1 MTQGKVSQLRLTS
14 VKVLARK
21 LRTTPDELT
30 RLCQSVEARDA
41 RGTPIFYYHKERI
54 DKKGKK
60 RLTDTPIGKFRVIN
74 DRINRVLQ
82 QIELPEYVKGGVR
95 GQSPVTNARCH
106 TGKPLVVRVD
116 IKSFFPNIGQHR
128 VFLMFLKDQGCSEPV
143 ASILTRL
150 TTLHGA
156 VPQGFPTSTSV
167 ATLVSLPLTRRL
179 HGLATA
185 CGISFTQYVDDFI
198 FSGPTS
204 FGKRVRK
211 LIEIIGEEGFEV
223 NPKKVDLMPHDRE
236 QVATGNRVNS
246 KALDVPKK
254 QILSIRKTLG
264 DLRKDVA
271 LGRLPTEKEL
281 RSLHGKIDWIARF
294 NHGAG
299 KCFRKRLTRI
309 VNGREKPV
317 CAGALP

>member
-1 MTQGKVSQLRLTS
+1 MMQGRIPQLRLTS

-21 LRTTPDELT
+21 LRTTPAALA
-30 RLCQSVEARDA
+30 RLCENVESCDA
-41 RGTPIFYYHKERI
+41 HGKPIFYYHKEKI

-60 RLTDTPIGKFRVIN
+60 RPTDTPIREFRVIN
-74 DRINRVLQ
+74 DRINRLLQ
-82 QIELPEYVKGGVR
+82 QIELPDYVKGGVR
-95 GQSPVTNARCH
+95 GESPVTNARCH
-106 TGKPLVVRVD
+106 TGKPLVVRID
-116 IKSFFPNIGQHR
+116 IKSFFPNISQHR

-150 TTLHGA
+150 TTLHDA

-185 CGISFTQYVDDFI
+185 CGVSFTQYVDDFI

-211 LIEIIGEEGFEV
+211 LIEIIGEERFEV
-223 NPKKVDLMPHDRE
+223 NPKKVDLMPRNRE

-254 QILSIRKTLG
+254 QIIGIRKALQ
-264 DLRKDVA
+264 DLSTDVA
-271 LGRLPTEKEL
+271 QGRLPTEKEL
-281 RSLHGKIDWIARF
+281 RSLHGRIDWIARF

-299 KCFRKRLTRI
+299 KCYRRRVAGIL
-309 VNGREKPV
+309 NG
-317 CAGALP
+317 